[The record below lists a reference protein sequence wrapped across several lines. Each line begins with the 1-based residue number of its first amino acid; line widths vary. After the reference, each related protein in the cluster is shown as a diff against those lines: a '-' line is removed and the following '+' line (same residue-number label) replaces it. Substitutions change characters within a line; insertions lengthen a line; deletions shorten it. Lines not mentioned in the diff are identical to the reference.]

1 VQNSTSHRER
11 KKARTREALI
21 TAARRLYRERGFDG
35 VTIAAISEE
44 AGISTRTFFS
54 YFETKEDVF
63 LGAGDDR
70 LERLVQAIRD
80 RNPGEPILTAAKR
93 ELLRAPKRQP
103 QPQRQR
109 PELAEL
115 LAHPSITARLRERW
129 NRWEDVLAECIAVE
143 VRARPGD
150 PEPKVV
156 AAAITAAIRVAAA
169 TALTKPT
176 RRATIAQRVFGLL
189 ASGMASYGARAK

>member
-1 VQNSTSHRER
+1 MQNSTSHRER

-21 TAARRLYRERGFDG
+21 AAARRLYRERGFDG
-35 VTIAAISEE
+35 VTIAAIAEE
-44 AGISTRTFFS
+44 ADIAPRTFFN

-80 RNPGEPILTAAKR
+80 RNPGEPILSAAKR
-93 ELLRAPKRQP
+93 ELLRAREREP
-103 QPQRQR
+103 QPQR

-115 LAHPSITARLRERW
+115 LSHPSVTARLRERW

-143 VRARPGD
+143 VGAKPGD

-156 AAAITAAIRVAAA
+156 AAAITAAIRVAASS
-169 TALTKPT
+169 ALAKPT
-176 RRATIAQRVFGLL
+176 DPAALAERVFGLL
-189 ASGMASYGARAK
+189 ASEMASYGARAR